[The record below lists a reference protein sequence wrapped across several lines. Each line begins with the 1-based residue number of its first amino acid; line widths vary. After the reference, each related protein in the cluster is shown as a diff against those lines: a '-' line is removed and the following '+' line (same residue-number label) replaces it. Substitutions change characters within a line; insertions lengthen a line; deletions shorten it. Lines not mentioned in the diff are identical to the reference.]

1 MAKEITYRLDYVD
14 ETGKRLS
21 KNIRVNFIS
30 NQMREDFR
38 LIENDIIDGY
48 RLKHEYDAQLIE
60 LKARSVNGTSV
71 EDLEQSFKD
80 IELKFQDI
88 LDKGKLEE
96 RRMKLIQKI
105 LIRNGFQPTD
115 KFVLDEFW
123 NDSVDVETINEFLAV
138 AIDKD
143 LDKVKKKIQ
152 TTTSQPSSTVTD

>member
-14 ETGKRLS
+14 VDGKRLS

-38 LIENDIIDGY
+38 LIENDIIEGY
-48 RLKHEYDAQLIE
+48 WLHHNYKAKQTE
-60 LKARSVNGTSV
+60 LTARAATDKSVD
-71 EDLEQSFKD
+71 DLEQSLKD

-96 RRMKLIQKI
+96 RRVGLAKKI

-115 KFVLDEFW
+115 KFVSDEFW

-143 LDKVKKKIQ
+143 LSKVKKKIQ